1 MASGC
6 RPASTENVVSCQRA
20 PCRNQTRAPLLGQ
33 DLEEW
38 VNIHRRSPRPLS
50 TETVKGKTQTVYG
63 QAQCF
68 AGVTAG
74 PRAFGQDLLEST
86 VALCSRDPRLPIL
99 ALTTVLWLSGSTP
112 RPSSGSP
119 GLPPAV
125 RCP

>member
-1 MASGC
+1 M
-6 RPASTENVVSCQRA
+6 
-20 PCRNQTRAPLLGQ
+20 
-33 DLEEW
+33 
-38 VNIHRRSPRPLS
+38 HRRSLRPLS

-74 PRAFGQDLLEST
+74 PGAFGQDLLEST
-86 VALCSRDPRLPIL
+86 VALCSWDPRLPIP
-99 ALTTVLWLSGSTP
+99 ARTTVLWLSGSTP
-112 RPSSGSP
+112 CPSSGSP